1 MKYLL
6 ILFMLLITTGC
17 KEEEIVNNVEVKE
30 PVVEKVQKVDNNKDY
45 VEVIKY
51 RGYILDNEQP
61 FDANYLS
68 INLNSVNIDTL
79 NMTLKNN
86 VIVNSKNYVLV
97 GDREVRLT
105 KGNLINYEYFI
116 SGKYLSIIETTY
128 QYNAGQYRELKD
140 MTYVVDLDYGKLYD
154 NDGLLREFQMT
165 ASDVIEKIRNS
176 GIVDADY
183 ISMYVR
189 DNGYRLYINK
199 EGKLVV
205 NYLYESDNGEIKNEL
220 VLN

>member
-1 MKYLL
+1 MKYIL
-6 ILFMLLITTGC
+6 ILFMLIISVGC
-17 KEEEIVNNVEVKE
+17 KKEVEVQE
-30 PVVEKVQKVDNNKDY
+30 ENEMVEVVQKVDKVDKNKDY

-51 RGYILDNEQP
+51 RGYLLDDDQP

-68 INLNSVNIDTL
+68 VNLNSEVINNL

-86 VIVNSKNYVLV
+86 VIVNSKSYVMV
-97 GDREVRLT
+97 GDREVKLT

-140 MTYVVDLDYGKLYD
+140 MVYVVDIDYGKLFD
-154 NDGLLREFQMT
+154 NDSLLREFQMT
-165 ASDVIEKIRNS
+165 SADVIEKIRNS
-176 GIVDADY
+176 GVQDADY
-183 ISMYVR
+183 IAMYVR
-189 DNGYRLYINK
+189 NNGYKLYIDKN
-199 EGKLVV
+199 GKLVV

>member
-1 MKYLL
+1 MKYIL
-6 ILFMLLITTGC
+6 ILFMLIISVGC
-17 KEEEIVNNVEVKE
+17 KKEVEVQE
-30 PVVEKVQKVDNNKDY
+30 ENEMVEVVQKVDKVDKNKDY

-51 RGYILDNEQP
+51 RGYLLDDDQP

-68 INLNSVNIDTL
+68 VNLNNEVINNL

-86 VIVNSKNYVLV
+86 VIVNSKSYVMV
-97 GDREVRLT
+97 GDREVKLT

-140 MTYVVDLDYGKLYD
+140 MVYVVDIDYGKLFD
-154 NDGLLREFQMT
+154 NDSLLREFQMT
-165 ASDVIEKIRNS
+165 SADVIEKIRNS
-176 GIVDADY
+176 GVQDADY
-183 ISMYVR
+183 IAMYVR
-189 DNGYRLYINK
+189 NNGYKLYIDKN
-199 EGKLVV
+199 GKLVV

>member
-1 MKYLL
+1 ML
-6 ILFMLLITTGC
+6 IISVGC
-17 KEEEIVNNVEVKE
+17 KNEVEVQEEKDK
-30 PVVEKVQKVDNNKDY
+30 VEVVQKVEKIDKNKDY

-51 RGYILDNEQP
+51 RGYLLDDNQP

-68 INLNSVNIDTL
+68 VNLNSEVINNL

-86 VIVNSKNYVLV
+86 VIVNSKTYVMV
-97 GDREVRLT
+97 GDREVKLT

-140 MTYVVDLDYGKLYD
+140 MVYVVDIDYGKLFD

-165 ASDVIEKIRNS
+165 SSDVIEKIRNS
-176 GIVDADY
+176 GIPDADY
-183 ISMYVR
+183 IAMYVR
-189 DNGYRLYINK
+189 NNGYKLYIDKN
-199 EGKLVV
+199 GKLVV
-205 NYLYESDNGEIKNEL
+205 NYLYENDNVETKNEL

>member
-1 MKYLL
+1 MKYLF
-6 ILFMLLITTGC
+6 ILFLVFISTGC
-17 KEEEIVNNVEVKE
+17 KDNVEIKEEIPSK
-30 PVVEKVQKVDNNKDY
+30 PVVEKVEKVDNNKDY
-45 VEVIKY
+45 VEIIKY
-51 RGYILDNEQP
+51 RGYILDDEQP

-68 INLNSVNIDTL
+68 INLKSDNIDAL

-128 QYNAGQYRELKD
+128 QYSAGLYRELKD
-140 MTYVVDLDYGKLYD
+140 VTYVVNLDYGKLYD
-154 NDGLLREFQMT
+154 NESLLLEFQMT
-165 ASDVIEKIRNS
+165 PADVVDKIRNS

-189 DNGYRLYINK
+189 NNGFQLYINK
-199 EGKLVV
+199 DGKLVV